1 MIPRNFARNIN
12 AYSRPEENCEDDSPN
27 RKTNGK
33 VAKAIP
39 TVAHNREKISALRKL
54 ERSGSVLPTRVGLD
68 ID

>member
-12 AYSRPEENCEDDSPN
+12 AYSRPEENCADDIPN
-27 RKTNGK
+27 RKTNGE

-39 TVAHNREKISALRKL
+39 TVAHNSEKNNALRRFV
-54 ERSGSVLPTRVGLD
+54 RSGSVLPTRVGLD